1 MADSD
6 SALLE
11 PLLLEEARGQGWSD
25 ERWTRSRVRVLIADR
40 LGIFLSI
47 RGVWELLL
55 RHNWSCQQPVRR
67 AVERDDAAVAGWLKE
82 TWAPGKATSLREI
95 SWSGWARTTA
105 WPLCS
110 REDFD
115 DEFGD
120 LLYAADWYV
129 VSGGGHRQ

>member
-1 MADSD
+1 MT
-6 SALLE
+6 
-11 PLLLEEARGQGWSD
+11 GWGSSC
-25 ERWTRSRVRVLIADR
+25 RFAGW
-40 LGIFLSI
+40 
-47 RGVWELLL
+47 WELLL

-95 SWSGWARTTA
+95 CWSGWARTTA

-129 VSGGGHRQ
+129 VSGGPLTMTTRRGGLSLVTFHPF